1 MKGSHP
7 ERRESRKV
15 WCNSFKVRSH
25 KRRKKMDFVKEGNT
39 W

>member
-7 ERRESRKV
+7 ERRESRKE

-25 KRRKKMDFVKEGNT
+25 KRKKIDFVKEGNT
-39 W
+39 